1 MRRYEI
7 RAMSLGEILDAGL
20 WLLRDHARVLVG
32 AAAVL
37 HVPMALLL
45 TAWPLLPVSAALMAL
60 VFPLVHAVVTWTVG
74 EVYLGRPVSVP
85 SALRA
90 VWSLLLPLTGTMLLV
105 WLFFAI
111 AVTVI
116 MLASVITGMVAGRFG
131 AAAAVIVTAPAFFI
145 YLGLIF
151 ALLAPVMVLE
161 RTFGPRAL
169 RRSRDLLRGSG
180 GRALGAYLAGSVLA
194 NVLSGVVQMALGR
207 VPVLGPIG
215 IGLARAACVAY
226 TSAVL
231 VLLYFDIRCRKEAFD
246 LEHLAQLVA
255 REPLAV
261 PAPA

>member
-1 MRRYEI
+1 
-7 RAMSLGEILDAGL
+7 
-20 WLLRDHARVLVG
+20 
-32 AAAVL
+32 
-37 HVPMALLL
+37 
-45 TAWPLLPVSAALMAL
+45 
-60 VFPLVHAVVTWTVG
+60 
-74 EVYLGRPVSVP
+74 VYLGRPVSVP

-180 GRALGAYLAGSVLA
+180 GRALGAYLAGSVLV

-215 IGLARAACVAY
+215 IGLARAAGVAY